1 MGSLILIVLVVGIVV
16 LLYKKF
22 NVSKRA
28 ITITSIILITI
39 GIVIML
45 IGRYNVLNK
54 IAYERYQKQPTITQE
69 ERENAIAIVKY
80 ANIIGIDA
88 MSYETYY
95 IYKDE
100 NNKYLYYRT
109 SSHTTIEGP
118 QEEKINK
125 KGNINSRNELERIIN
140 NLEKKVNSKSTESE
154 YVEMIY
160 NGTRIEKEELLNK
173 LFN

>member
-1 MGSLILIVLVVGIVV
+1 MGILILVILVVGIVV

-22 NVSKRA
+22 NVSKKA

-39 GIVIML
+39 GIVIMVL
-45 IGRYNVLNK
+45 GRFNVLNRV
-54 IAYERYQKQPTITQE
+54 AYEIYKNQPTITQE
-69 ERENAIAIVKY
+69 ERENAIAIVQY
-80 ANIIGIDA
+80 ANISGIDA

-125 KGNINSRNELERIIN
+125 KDY
-140 NLEKKVNSKSTESE
+140 K
-154 YVEMIY
+154 
-160 NGTRIEKEELLNK
+160 
-173 LFN
+173 